1 VQSPSPIEPDDL
13 DPPFNAM
20 PHVIPPAVPTVV
32 LPPTPG
38 LARVSPPLLQSGNI
52 WSVTTNLIFG
62 DDGRPRQSSQRV
74 GIDTCIS
81 KAIRLANSNIFFTDA
96 FPNLQ
101 VQNEWLSK
109 SLIAVLRDQAR
120 MDPVIREVNLRAQQ
134 DDGYMS
140 ALISMVRYRFSSLIL
155 SAWFLN
161 PIR

>member
-1 VQSPSPIEPDDL
+1 MSHTV
-13 DPPFNAM
+13 
-20 PHVIPPAVPTVV
+20 PPAVPTVV
-32 LPPTPG
+32 PSPAPG
-38 LARVSPPLLQSGNI
+38 LGGVSPPLLQFENT
-52 WSVTTNLIFG
+52 WPATTNLIVG
-62 DDGRPRQSSQRV
+62 DDGRLRQSSQRV
-74 GIDTCIS
+74 EIDTCIS
-81 KAIRLANSNIFFTDA
+81 KAVRLANTNIFFTDA

-109 SLIAVLRDQAR
+109 SLITVLRDQAR

-140 ALISMVRYRFSSLIL
+140 ALISMVCSWFSSPIL